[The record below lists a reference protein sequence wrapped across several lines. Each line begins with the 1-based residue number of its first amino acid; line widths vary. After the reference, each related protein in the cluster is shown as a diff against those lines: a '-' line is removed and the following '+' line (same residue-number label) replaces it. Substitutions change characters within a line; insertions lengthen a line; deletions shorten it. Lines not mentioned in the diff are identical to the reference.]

1 LVSSGDDDINVSRIK
16 REVAPMLRYA
26 VSAALLITATPAHAA
41 APVSGRWYTGGQES
55 IVEIGQCGATIC
67 GKVAKILKPDPKG
80 PPVPID
86 SNNPDPALRKRP
98 IQGLTILSGFKDA
111 GKEWAGSIYDPRRGM
126 TFKSTMVRLANGNL
140 KVKGCWGFICRSEYF
155 TPVK

>member
-1 LVSSGDDDINVSRIK
+1 
-16 REVAPMLRYA
+16 MLRYA
-26 VSAALLITATPAHAA
+26 VSAALLITAIPAHAA
-41 APVSGRWYTGGQES
+41 SPVSGRWYTDGQES

-80 PPVPID
+80 PPVAVD

-98 IQGLTILSGFKDA
+98 IQGLTILSGFKDT
-111 GKEWAGSIYDPRRGM
+111 GKEWTGSIYDPRRGM

-140 KVKGCWGFICRSEYF
+140 KVRGCWGIICRSEYF